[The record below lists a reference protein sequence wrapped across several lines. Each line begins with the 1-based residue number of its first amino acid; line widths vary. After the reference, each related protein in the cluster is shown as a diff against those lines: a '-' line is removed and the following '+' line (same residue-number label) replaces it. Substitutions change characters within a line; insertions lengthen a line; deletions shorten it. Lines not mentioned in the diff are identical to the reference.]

1 MAVDEV
7 SRIYEH
13 ICHVKGEGNFIAE
26 VSVDEAELVQ
36 GPLELFF
43 ILAMLKEKKVAVQ
56 TIAPKFSGLFA
67 KGIDYIGNMQGFCFR
82 NLSRMWQ

>member
-1 MAVDEV
+1 MIALDEV
-7 SRIYEH
+7 RKIYER
-13 ICHVKGEGNFIAE
+13 ICNVKGKDNFVAE

-43 ILAMLKEKKVAVQ
+43 ILAELKHKGVKVQ

-67 KGIDYIGNMQGFCFR
+67 KGVDYIGDVRRICR
-82 NLSRMWQ
+82 